1 MTQKACAEGALALLT
16 EGVIAQMRW
25 NLLADLAVESNDRKP
40 EEYGMRCLELIALS
54 SQNAPKAK

>member
-1 MTQKACAEGALALLT
+1 MT